1 MILRLVILSI
11 FLFSSFAGLF
21 AEKPAS
27 ATLKERETQKQIDL
41 QRKNGFGDN
50 EIDTLHS
57 HIIDDLRKMK
67 KLQDLGVDKTASQ
80 FLAETPRE
88 EKQFYKKDSQ
98 GKSYMEI
105 KLPQGQS
112 YIDWPK
118 VYLYDGMAYVYPKED
133 FSDLDKII
141 LTFRR
146 VNADGTIHVK
156 ELRRLVNPSP
166 RSEGTEK
173 DEKGEAKL
181 DTNSDIQLEYY
192 RSLTSDTT
200 WPNLP
205 VFEAK
210 PDIAMVLNDE
220 KDPLPYDKQKHIMMS
235 YKKMLRK
242 ISKHSAFLLRSIE
255 LDQKQMITK
264 ILDYNT
270 N

>member
-1 MILRLVILSI
+1 MILRFSI
-11 FLFSSFAGLF
+11 TLAFLLGISALY

-50 EIDTLHS
+50 EIDTLHAS
-57 HIIDDLRKMK
+57 ISGNLKKIK
-67 KLQDLGVDKTASQ
+67 KLQDLGVDKTAAQ
-80 FLAETPRE
+80 YLAHTPE
-88 EKQFYKKDSQ
+88 SHKELYKKDKD
-98 GKSYMEI
+98 GKPYLEI

-112 YIDWPK
+112 YIDYPT
-118 VYLYDGMAYVYPKED
+118 VFLYDGIAYIYPKED
-133 FSDLDKII
+133 YSDLDKII
-141 LTFRR
+141 LAFRR

-156 ELRRLVNPSP
+156 EMRRLINPSP
-166 RSEGTEK
+166 KSESAEK

-181 DTNSDIQLEYY
+181 DTNSDIRLEYF
-192 RSLTSDTT
+192 RSLTSDTI
-200 WPNLP
+200 WPNDP
-205 VFEAK
+205 VQPAE
-210 PDIAMVLNDE
+210 PDIAMILNDE
-220 KDPLPYDKQKHIMMS
+220 KDPLPYDKQKHIMRS

-242 ISKHSAFLLRSIE
+242 IAKQTAFQLRNIE

>member
-1 MILRLVILSI
+1 MTLRFVLIAI
-11 FLFSSFAGLF
+11 FLFSIPTAMF

-27 ATLKERETQKQIDL
+27 ATLKERESQKQIDL

-50 EIDTLHS
+50 EIDTLHANIS
-57 HIIDDLRKMK
+57 DNLAKIK
-67 KLQDLGVDKTASQ
+67 KLQDLGVDKTAAQ
-80 FLAETPRE
+80 FLADTPVDHKE
-88 EKQFYKKDSQ
+88 LYKKDSE
-98 GKSYMEI
+98 GKSYLEI

-112 YIDWPK
+112 YIDWPR
-118 VYLYDGMAYVYPKED
+118 VYLYDGMAYIYPKED
-133 FSDLDKII
+133 FSELDKIVM
-141 LTFRR
+141 TFRR

-156 ELRRLVNPSP
+156 EMRRLINPSP
-166 RSEGTEK
+166 KKESAEK
-173 DEKGEAKL
+173 DEKGDAKL
-181 DTNSDIQLEYY
+181 DSNSDIKLEYF
-192 RSLTSDTT
+192 RSLTSDTI
-200 WPNLP
+200 WPNNP
-205 VFEAK
+205 VQTAA

-242 ISKHSAFLLRSIE
+242 ISKATAFKLRNIE

>member
-1 MILRLVILSI
+1 MMLRFSILLCY
-11 FLFSSFAGLF
+11 FLGMTVVF

-27 ATLKERETQKQIDL
+27 ATLKERDSQKQIDL

-50 EIDTLHS
+50 EIDTLHAS
-57 HIIDDLRKMK
+57 IIENLRKMK
-67 KLQDLGVDKTASQ
+67 KLQELGVDKTAAQ
-80 FLAETPRE
+80 YLAQTPQE
-88 EKQFYKKDSQ
+88 HKELYKKDKD
-98 GKSYMEI
+98 GKPYLEI

-112 YIDWPK
+112 YIDYPT
-118 VYLYDGMAYVYPKED
+118 VFLYDGIAYIYPKED

-141 LTFRR
+141 LAFRR

-156 ELRRLVNPSP
+156 EMRRLINPSP
-166 RSEGTEK
+166 RSESPEK

-181 DTNSDIQLEYY
+181 DTNSDIRLEYF
-192 RSLTSDTT
+192 RSLTSDTI
-200 WPNLP
+200 WPNDP
-205 VFEAK
+205 VQTSEA
-210 PDIAMVLNDE
+210 DIAMVLNDE

-242 ISKHSAFLLRSIE
+242 ISKQTAFKLRSIE

>member
-1 MILRLVILSI
+1 MILRLVSI
-11 FLFSSFAGLF
+11 SFLFLLSAIGIF

-27 ATLKERETQKQIDL
+27 ATLKERETQKQIEL
-41 QRKNGFGDN
+41 QRKSGFGDN
-50 EIDTLHS
+50 EIDTLHA

-67 KLQDLGVDKTASQ
+67 KLQDLGIDKTAAQ
-80 FLAETPRE
+80 YLAQTPNEVRE
-88 EKQFYKKDSQ
+88 FYKKDSQ

-133 FSDLDKII
+133 FSELDRIV

-156 ELRRLVNPSP
+156 ELRRLINPTP
-166 RSEGTEK
+166 KSEGTEK

-181 DTNSDIQLEYY
+181 DTSSDIQLEYY
-192 RSLTSDTT
+192 RSLTSDTI

-205 VFEAK
+205 VIDAK
-210 PDIAMVLNDE
+210 ADITMTLNDE

-242 ISKHSAFLLRSIE
+242 IAKHTSFLLRNIE